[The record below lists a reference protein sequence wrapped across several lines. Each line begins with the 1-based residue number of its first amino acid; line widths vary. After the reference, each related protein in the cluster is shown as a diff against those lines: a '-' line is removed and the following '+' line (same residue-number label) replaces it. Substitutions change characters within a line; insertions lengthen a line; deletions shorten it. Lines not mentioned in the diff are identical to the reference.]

1 MTPIGIFLHKLS
13 VCFGCRSDAAPN
25 QQQLSLQKSVSQPSV
40 PAVVSATDDSP
51 QTSRRC
57 LHPSTAASGEDEGFV
72 RGGIHR
78 SATQPLTEQ
87 EFRDVDG
94 KEAMSGASIAE
105 RFVYICRRWWW

>member
-1 MTPIGIFLHKLS
+1 MTAIGIFLHKLS
-13 VCFGCRSDAAPN
+13 VCFGCRSDAAPI

-40 PAVVSATDDSP
+40 PAVVSATDDSH
-51 QTSRRC
+51 QT
-57 LHPSTAASGEDEGFV
+57 HPSTEASGEDEGFV

-94 KEAMSGASIAE
+94 KEVMSGASIAE
-105 RFVYICRRWWW
+105 RFVYICWWR